1 MHRLPTIP
9 LERPM
14 SVEDELEDLPQTS
27 NDSALTHLKL
37 ATAWLCATLAGVAAL
52 AYATISQFS
61 PPLTMVALA
70 VLLGAYTGYGYFIP
84 RKNTIQFADSL
95 YYMGFL
101 WAMFALIATFVIW
114 PLPTLT
120 TEAILTTFGYA
131 LVTTFC
137 GMFLRLLL
145 IQFRDDTG
153 ADRIEVAGEKIGR
166 RMAALIQEINDAT
179 LEMATFRDRA
189 AGDLGGTMRDL
200 VQSLSAVRE
209 KIAEQ
214 HRTMSKAM
222 SDSLESSLK
231 EILGRLSAIQIPQ
244 ECLTGEVAKL
254 VSTLGRQEESFQ
266 KAAQRLETSLSRAA
280 ETVTSFGDSLHG
292 SEGAKQVGIAVHDLS
307 MRIKER
313 TEQFLNMT
321 TAFEQSRTELDNQL
335 SSLQSL
341 RSAASTVATRLS
353 AFEKE
358 LVELSSAA
366 ISAEVKTGL
375 MNVQQA
381 IRSSLEGSKAIESMM
396 RDVLLLMRQRV
407 TEEHSGERH

>member
-222 SDSLESSLK
+222 SDGFESSLK

-375 MNVQQA
+375 LNVQQA

>member
-222 SDSLESSLK
+222 SDGFESSLK

-341 RSAASTVATRLS
+341 RSAASTVA
-353 AFEKE
+353 
-358 LVELSSAA
+358 
-366 ISAEVKTGL
+366 
-375 MNVQQA
+375 
-381 IRSSLEGSKAIESMM
+381 
-396 RDVLLLMRQRV
+396 
-407 TEEHSGERH
+407 H

>member
-222 SDSLESSLK
+222 SDGFELSLK

>member
-222 SDSLESSLK
+222 SDGFESSLK

>member
-14 SVEDELEDLPQTS
+14 PVEDELEDLPQS
-27 NDSALTHLKL
+27 SDDSALTHLKL
-37 ATAWLCATLAGVAAL
+37 ATAWLCATLAGVAAI
-52 AYATISQFS
+52 AYATISQTS

-70 VLLGAYTGYGYFIP
+70 VLLVAYTGYGYFIP

-101 WAMFALIATFVIW
+101 WAIFALIATFVIW
-114 PLPTLT
+114 PAPKLT
-120 TEAILTTFGYA
+120 TEAILTSFGYA
-131 LVTTFC
+131 LGTTFC

-145 IQFRDDTG
+145 IQFRDDT
-153 ADRIEVAGEKIGR
+153 APDRLEVAEKKIER
-166 RMAALIQEINDAT
+166 RVAALIQEINEAT
-179 LEMATFRDRA
+179 MEMATFRDRA

-200 VQSLSAVRE
+200 VQSLTAVRE

-214 HRTMSKAM
+214 HRTMAKAM
-222 SDSLESSLK
+222 SDGFESSLK

-254 VSTLGRQEESFQ
+254 ISTLGKQGESFQ
-266 KAAQRLETSLSRAA
+266 KAAQKLETNLLRAA
-280 ETVTSFGDSLHG
+280 ETVMSFGDSLHG
-292 SEGAKQVGIAVHDLS
+292 SEGAKQVGIAVNDLS
-307 MRIKER
+307 TKIKER
-313 TEQFLNMT
+313 TEQFVKMT
-321 TAFEQSRTELDNQL
+321 TAFEQNRAELDSQL

-341 RSAASTVATRLS
+341 QSAASMVAARLS

-358 LVELSSAA
+358 LVELSSASM
-366 ISAEVKTGL
+366 SAEVKTGL
-375 MNVQQA
+375 VGVQQA

-407 TEEHSGERH
+407 TEEHSGERR

>member
-1 MHRLPTIP
+1 
-9 LERPM
+9 M

-145 IQFRDDTG
+145 LQFRDDTG

-222 SDSLESSLK
+222 SDSFESSLK